1 MAQERSIKATFKG
14 VDTMDGAGVKLKRIF
29 GYYERPQ
36 FDPFLLFDHFGSDNP
51 NDSIEGFPWHP
62 HRGIETITYL
72 LSGEVLHEDSLGNK
86 GTLHAGDIQ
95 WMTAGSGIVHQE
107 MPQCVDNAL
116 EGFQLWANMPA
127 KDKMSTPRYQDIPA
141 HSVPEVSIE
150 GGMVRVLAGE
160 YQKEM
165 GPVSGISIL
174 PLYLDLHLEPNTP
187 FTFPNTLDTNCI
199 YIYRGSIKS
208 GTHTLEKYNAALF
221 TRGDSFTL
229 ISGAEGAHLLIIGGN
244 QIKEKIAWRGPIVM
258 NSEED
263 LTTAFNE
270 LNNDTFLK

>member
-1 MAQERSIKATFKG
+1 MSQKRSIKATFKG

-29 GYYERPQ
+29 GFYERPQ

-51 NDSIEGFPWHP
+51 NDYIEGFPWHP
-62 HRGIETITYL
+62 HRGIETITYM

-86 GTLHAGDIQ
+86 GTLRAGDIQ

-107 MPQCVDNAL
+107 MPQRVDNAL

-127 KDKMSTPRYQDIPA
+127 KNKMSPPRYQDIPA
-141 HSVPEVSIE
+141 HFVPEVSID

-160 YQKEM
+160 YQDEM
-165 GPVSGISIL
+165 GPITGVSIL
-174 PLYLDLHLEPNTP
+174 PLYLDLQLEPNTQ
-187 FTFPNTLDTNCI
+187 FTLSNTLDTNCI
-199 YIYRGSIKS
+199 YIYRGSIES
-208 GTHTLEKYNAALF
+208 GIHSLEKFNAALF

-229 ISGAEGAHLLIIGGN
+229 TSGSEGAKLLIIGGN
-244 QIKEKIAWRGPIVM
+244 QINEKIAWRGPIVM
-258 NSEED
+258 NSDDE
-263 LTTAFNE
+263 LITAFNE